1 MPETPNNVNKQVYV
15 SKENLQKI
23 LELLRDKNAALYL
36 GKYDEAASAAKVKAG
51 LKITVGDAAEFKF
64 DGSEEKQIAVAAK
77 IHKHAASDITDLKSA
92 VNKIVFG
99 NEDNTGIVMAHE
111 HLNLSVLDGI
121 SSDDV
126 AAWDA
131 KIGVNDVER
140 LAYTNA
146 TAMPGVDNV
155 KKAIDVLVKNIQI
168 GNAAL
173 ADTTANVNG
182 LAGRLTT
189 AEGDIATLKT
199 TVGDASSGL
208 VKDVADLK
216 TSVGNNANDI
226 ADLKAANAAGGA
238 VDTAIKEAKA
248 AAEAAQATA
257 NQAVA
262 DAATEAERAKGEE
275 AKLAGRLDVVQGT
288 GDGSIAKV
296 LDDAKKYAKEQADGK
311 DAAIA
316 AAKSAADAAQADV
329 DTLEGVVGSATDGTD
344 ANTVFGKIAKAQAQ
358 ADKGVS
364 NAAAEKTRAEA
375 AEKTLDDKI
384 KAEAQARENADNALD
399 SKLTAEIE
407 RAQGAESALDTRVT
421 ANKAA
426 IDKLN
431 GSVDTPGSVAN
442 AVKKEETRATA
453 IEQGLRT
460 DVNANKAAIETL
472 NGDGEGSVNKK
483 IQTAIAEVNTAAGN
497 LENRVKANEDAIA
510 IINGTGEGSIKDAVA
525 KLVNG
530 APEAMDTLKELA
542 DSITKHQTAYDAYVA
557 QVAKDIAAA
566 KQAAITEAGKNAD
579 TKDTA
584 LHNTITGEIAT
595 AKSEAISTA
604 ATDAAG
610 KENKLQP
617 KIDAKVAQADYDTKV
632 AALEK
637 ADADNLAA
645 AKKHADDEDAKIEAI
660 LGHKAEDDLTAT
672 GLCKDV
678 ADNAAAI
685 TAEATAR
692 QDADKLLSDRIAK
705 FEGNGTGSV
714 AAQVQSVKDAL
725 DTFEEEQATKDQGQD
740 ANITANKDAIDAVK
754 GRLNTAESKLNV
766 IQGEG
771 EGSIKK
777 AVTDA
782 KSDIKNVTDGLGT
795 RIDGLDTRVTA
806 LEATVNTATTGLKDK
821 MAAAEKDID
830 KLQADMTAAQGD
842 INGINTDITNIQNT
856 LLNLVPLGDD
866 ELQAMLDQVYTK

>member
-1 MPETPNNVNKQVYV
+1 MPETSNNTNKQIYV
-15 SKENLQKI
+15 SKQNLQSV
-23 LELLRDKNAALYL
+23 LEFLRDKNARLYL
-36 GKYDEAASAAKVKAG
+36 GKNAQAASAAKVAKS
-51 LKITVGDAAEFKF
+51 LKLTVGDAAEVAF
-64 DGSEEKQIAVAAK
+64 DGSVEVSAAVAAK
-77 IHKHAASDITDLKSA
+77 IHKHTASDITDLKSA

-99 NEDNTGIVMAHE
+99 DENNQGTVTAHE

-121 SSDDV
+121 SSDKV
-126 AAWDA
+126 TAWDA
-131 KIGVNDVER
+131 KIGVDDVAE
-140 LAYTNA
+140 LKYTN
-146 TAMPGVDNV
+146 TAMTGVEDV
-155 KKAIDVLVKNIQI
+155 KTAIDVLVKNIQI
-168 GNAAL
+168 NSAAL
-173 ADTTANVNG
+173 TDATANVNG
-182 LAGRLTT
+182 LAERLTQ
-189 AEGDIATLKT
+189 AEKDIDQAEKDIDALEGK
-199 TVGDASSGL
+199 VGDANSGL
-208 VKDVADLK
+208 IKQVADLEK
-216 TSVGNNANDI
+216 ANE
-226 ADLKAANAAGGA
+226 AGGEVA
-238 VDTAIKEAKA
+238 NAIKEAKDAANA
-248 AAEAAQATA
+248 AAAA
-257 NQAVA
+257 VV
-262 DAATEAERAKGEE
+262 TEQSRAEGEE

-288 GDGSIAKV
+288 GDGSIAKA
-296 LDDAKKYAKEQADGK
+296 LEDAKKYAKEQADGK

-431 GSVDTPGSVAN
+431 GSVDTVGSVAN
-442 AVKKEETRATA
+442 AVKKEETRAIA

-460 DVNANKAAIETL
+460 DVDANKAAIETL

-483 IQTAIAEVNTAAGN
+483 IETAIAEVNTAAGN

-510 IINGTGEGSIKDAVA
+510 VINGTGEGSIKDAVA

-542 DSITKHQTAYDAYVA
+542 DSIIKHQTAYDAYVA

-584 LHNTITGEIAT
+584 LHNTITTEIAT
-595 AKSEAISTA
+595 AKSEAISAA
-604 ATDAAG
+604 ATDATNKDAAL
-610 KENKLQP
+610 ETKLQANID
-617 KIDAKVAQADYDTKV
+617 KKVDKTTYDAKVAELAQ
-632 AALEK
+632 

-645 AKKHADDEDAKIEAI
+645 AKKYADDEDAKIEAI
-660 LGHKAEDDLTAT
+660 LGHKAEGDLTAT
-672 GLCKDV
+672 GLCADV
-678 ADNAAAI
+678 AANTAAI
-685 TAEATAR
+685 AKEAEDRAS
-692 QDADKLLSDRIAK
+692 ADQALSDRIAK

-714 AAQVQSVKDAL
+714 AAQVQAVKDAL
-725 DTFEEEQATKDQGQD
+725 DTFKEEQASKDESQD
-740 ANITANKDAIDAVK
+740 ANITANKDAIDAAK
-754 GRLNTAESKLNV
+754 GRLDIAEGKLNV

-777 AVTDA
+777 AVADA
-782 KSDIKNVTDGLGT
+782 KSEIKNVTDGLS
-795 RIDGLDTRVTA
+795 TRVTA
-806 LEATVNTATTGLKDK
+806 LEATVNTATTELKDR
-821 MAAAEKDID
+821 MTAAETNID
-830 KLQADMTAAQGD
+830 NLQADMTAVQGD
-842 INGINTDITNIQNT
+842 INGINTNITTIQNT
-856 LLNLVPLGDD
+856 LKNLVPLTDD
-866 ELQAMLDQVYTK
+866 ELQTMLNQVYAK